1 MQMDVDVAN
10 QLIGV
15 NYNYSGPMTEW
26 SGIAKGEEI
35 FCNRIISFDIWDAI
49 YYINHTTGASGN
61 VGSLILRKLG
71 GATYRAH
78 IYWLSASPGM
88 VKVVVED

>member
-35 FCNRIISFDIWDAI
+35 FCNRIISFDI
-49 YYINHTTGASGN
+49 
-61 VGSLILRKLG
+61 
-71 GATYRAH
+71 
-78 IYWLSASPGM
+78 
-88 VKVVVED
+88 